1 MNRSSLK
8 TVIVALGVLLGAAFL
23 LPIIFNLVLGTIWL
37 VIRWIF
43 LLVLLYLIVQWFRG
57 RQP

>member
-1 MNRSSLK
+1 MNRGSLK
-8 TVIVALGVLLGAAFL
+8 SLIVALAVLLGAAFF

-43 LLVLLYLIVQWFRG
+43 LLVLLSLIVKWFRG
-57 RQP
+57 RKV